1 MAVQSNEPW
10 HHILMVKIENYDI
23 WNLLPVDWLVFNVNF
38 SSVLAMICRGGIL
51 PDTLN
56 VFTNG
61 S

>member
-1 MAVQSNEPW
+1 MADQSNEPRN
-10 HHILMVKIENYDI
+10 HILMVKIENDDT

-38 SSVLAMICRGGIL
+38 SSVLAMICREGIL
-51 PDTLN
+51 PDTLI